1 MHDRDIER
9 IAADLGRRAGDD
21 LDVER
26 VAAAVVGRL
35 RAAGG
40 PARPAP
46 WGRWLALAAS
56 LAVAAGTGYLTFGT
70 PGTPPP
76 APVAIAS
83 PVLDALTATELGEV
97 LDSLI
102 LDAPLAQW
110 AGTTLNDLDAAQLAE
125 LLAILEG

>member
-9 IAADLGRRAGDD
+9 MATDLGRRAGDD

-26 VAAAVVGRL
+26 VAATVVGRL

-40 PARPAP
+40 PAHPTP

-70 PGTPPP
+70 PGAPPP
-76 APVAIAS
+76 APAAIGS

-110 AGTTLNDLDAAQLAE
+110 AGATLNDLDAAQLAE
-125 LLAILEG
+125 LLTILEG